1 MVLSQSD
8 RKIKLLVIA
17 NNRNEGS
24 LIASALLECIGSSC
38 ISINIFD
45 DVVAGYSHF
54 LLEHSDV
61 VITLDLP
68 SCKSEALAIRIR
80 KIAGQRHTGIL
91 VMAPVN
97 EHFDRLA
104 EDNYN
109 AGVDDVISLNMSTMI
124 LKSKILAV
132 FNLKLASDN
141 LRNAVHRLH
150 QMTMLDELTGLANMR
165 GFLKALSHSMELNSK
180 SGMGIVMMD
189 LDRFKSIN
197 DSTNHMVGSHVIK
210 TVGGILRDNPFRG
223 QSDISAR
230 YGGDEFI
237 MIVHGHSLDSQ
248 VSKVDSIRH
257 VIESTRVTFQGFDV
271 RVTASLGLCWVEP
284 GFNGKPEDI
293 VKFADS
299 MLYRS
304 KELGRNKLSYGV
316 LSSGGNVFTESS
328 QSPIG
333 ASSVLALHRVA

>member
-1 MVLSQSD
+1 MVLSQPE
-8 RKIKLLVIA
+8 RTIKLLIIA
-17 NNRNEGS
+17 NNRNEGA
-24 LIASALLECIGSSC
+24 LIASALLECIGSSY

-45 DVVAGYSHF
+45 DVIAGYSHF
-54 LLEHSDV
+54 LVEHSDV

-80 KIAGQRHTGIL
+80 KTAGQRHTGIL

-97 EHFDRLA
+97 QDFDRLA

-109 AGVDDVISLNMSTMI
+109 AGVDDVVSLNMSTMI

-180 SGMGIVMMD
+180 SGIGIVMMD

-210 TVGGILRDNPFRG
+210 TVGGILRGNPFVG
-223 QSDISAR
+223 QGDVSAR

-237 MIVHGHSLDSQ
+237 MIVHGHSLDGQ
-248 VSKVDSIRH
+248 VSKIESIRQI
-257 VIESTRVTFQGFDV
+257 IESTRIAFQGFDV
-271 RVTASLGLCWVEP
+271 RVTASMGLCWVER
-284 GFNGKPEDI
+284 GFSGKPEDI

-316 LSSGGNVFTESS
+316 LSPGGDFFAETS
-328 QSPIG
+328 QSSGG
-333 ASSVLALHRVA
+333 ASSMLGLHRVA